1 MPYKQ
6 AALFSVPFP
15 PLRKALGHTR
25 QDKAGTTLVP
35 GCPAVTYRRTTQ
47 KDRAFARLR

>member
-25 QDKAGTTLVP
+25 QDKA
-35 GCPAVTYRRTTQ
+35 ATYRRTTQ